1 MMLYLNSD
9 RSNHQTDSPDLILQI
24 QYALPPYSIH
34 FPDIIHMTY
43 MNFTDFGVCILAAE
57 ALPLNTKIRQKNYC
71 LAAKDVL
78 KLLIPFGL
86 L

>member
-1 MMLYLNSD
+1 
-9 RSNHQTDSPDLILQI
+9 
-24 QYALPPYSIH
+24 
-34 FPDIIHMTY
+34 